1 MCSGIKGGGGI
12 LCSKKKSPHTH
23 IKTYTHTNYKYKKD
37 ISDIEA
43 LNGKNL
49 HLFFPPFS
57 LSVYRSG
64 SHFGS
69 HRILGHIT
77 SRLPHQLTTKPRFY
91 CVPTVFLYVFVEFV
105 ELTWHIRHDP
115 KCENRWNFFFSPIFC
130 HEVDN
135 ILTNGFRHFNRG
147 FPKLQTLF
155 YYF

>member
-1 MCSGIKGGGGI
+1 MAYFWLCRIREYVTWEARECS
-12 LCSKKKSPHTH
+12 
-23 IKTYTHTNYKYKKD
+23 YTLK
-37 ISDIEA
+37 
-43 LNGKNL
+43 L
-49 HLFFPPFS
+49 HLILS
-57 LSVYRSG
+57 LTIGTYRSG
-64 SHFGS
+64 SYFGS

-155 YYF
+155 YYFCS

>member
-1 MCSGIKGGGGI
+1 MSAKRSSATAERS
-12 LCSKKKSPHTH
+12 LLLK
-23 IKTYTHTNYKYKKD
+23 
-37 ISDIEA
+37 A
-43 LNGKNL
+43 L
-49 HLFFPPFS
+49 FS
-57 LSVYRSG
+57 LCWIVVTPFPSNFLLVHCRSSTIKYRSG
-64 SHFGS
+64 SYFGS
-69 HRILGHIT
+69 HHILGHIT